1 MWNLTTA
8 DEGWYQCLI
17 TYMNRV
23 PEDMPSPN
31 GTWVYISILSKPKL
45 NSFSEPEMILKEG
58 DHLSLFCKATGTP
71 KPEISWFR
79 DGFPIEAG
87 NNGDSSAGS
96 GRVHVEGDSL
106 LIYHVLR
113 RDAGVYVCRASNSVG
128 EDSRSFKVVLQGGVF
143 IMTVPMNVTVREGRR
158 VQLNC
163 GAEARPDNI
172 TYKWTIRDADLDR
185 VGTDVTNVD
194 GLSARISVTEDEG
207 TLNLLWDFS
216 AMILRRDLILHAF

>member
-8 DEGWYQCLI
+8 DEGWYHCLI

-31 GTWVYISILSKPKL
+31 GTWAYLSILSKPKL
-45 NSFSEPEMILKEG
+45 ESFSEPEMILKDG
-58 DHLSLFCKATGTP
+58 DHLSLFCKSSGTP

-79 DGFPIEAG
+79 DGFPIQAG
-87 NNGDSSAGS
+87 ENGDTLS
-96 GRVHVEGDSL
+96 GNVRVHVEGDSL
-106 LIYHVLR
+106 RIYHVSR

-128 EDSRSFKVVLQGGVF
+128 EDSHSFKVVLQGGVF

-172 TYKWTIRDADLDR
+172 TYKWTIREADADL
-185 VGTDVTNVD
+185 VGTDVTTVD
-194 GLSARISVTEDEG
+194 GLGARISLMEG
-207 TLNLLWDFS
+207 ES
-216 AMILRRDLILHAF
+216 MICAAGT